1 MDIVRF
7 EPSANEGA
15 GRALSVS
22 SLSIFFD
29 AADAKSAKQF
39 CRKKSALLHPANYEV
54 DDGDL
59 LELARA
65 GGAIVFSF
73 SDVLPERGFRRSI
86 LISKMRLLLS
96 ACRKRGTG
104 FIFATLAKD
113 ASQVRSARE
122 LSAFAAVL
130 GATDVERK
138 AAEKRMMGIAGG
150 SAKPKKSLQ
159 ADSARVEK

>member
-15 GRALSVS
+15 GRALPVS
-22 SLSIFFD
+22 SVANFFE
-29 AADAKSAKQF
+29 AATALAAKQF
-39 CRKKSALLHPANYEV
+39 CRKRSALLHPAGYEV
-54 DDGDL
+54 DEGDL

-73 SDVLPERGFRRSI
+73 SDVLSERGFRRSI

-104 FIFATLAKD
+104 FVFVTLAKS
-113 ASQVRSARE
+113 ANEFRSARE
-122 LSAFAAVL
+122 LSAFAFVL

-138 AAEKRMMGIAGG
+138 EAEKKLRN
-150 SAKPKKSLQ
+150 L
-159 ADSARVEK
+159 VEK